1 MPRFAA
7 NLTMLFTEVPMRD
20 RFAAA
25 AAAGF
30 TGVEILYPYDCP
42 AHDLTRPAIAAG
54 LEIVLINAPP
64 PNWAGGPRGFAAEP
78 GLEDRFRSDFTRALR
93 VAEALRAR
101 HVQVMAGRASGP
113 AARAVLVQNLTWAA
127 RRAPH
132 ASLLIQPMSE
142 AHRSGLFLTGF
153 DLAADIIA
161 EVGAPNL
168 GLQFD
173 AAHAQTLT
181 GDAVATFIRHAGII
195 RHVQIAGHPD
205 RNEPDGGT
213 IDWPALFAAMTE
225 AGYNGWVGAKYTP
238 ARLTETGLGW
248 LHRHGAGA

>member
-7 NLTMLFTEVPMRD
+7 NLTMLFTEIPMRD

-25 AAAGF
+25 ADAGF
-30 TGVEILYPYDCP
+30 TGVEILYPYDCA

-54 LEIVLINAPP
+54 LDIVLINAPP

-78 GLEDRFRSDFTRALR
+78 GLEERFRSDFNRALR

-101 HVQVMAGRASGP
+101 HIQIMAGRASGP
-113 AARAVLVQNLTWAA
+113 QARAVLIQNLIWAA
-127 RRAPH
+127 KRAPH

-142 AHRSGLFLTGF
+142 DDASGWFLTDF
-153 DLAADIIA
+153 DQAAQIIA
-161 EVGAPNL
+161 AVGAPNL

-173 AAHAQTLT
+173 AAHAQALT
-181 GDAVATFIRHAGII
+181 GNAVATFTRHAGII
-195 RHVQIAGHPD
+195 RHVQIAGHPG
-205 RNEPDGGT
+205 RNEPDGDM
-213 IDWPALFAAMTE
+213 IDWPALFAAMAQ

-238 ARLTETGLGW
+238 ERLTETGLGW
-248 LHRHGAGA
+248 LHRHGTGA